1 MQIGMLCYGT
11 SGKFNRQGAATKKLA
26 GIGVAM
32 GNAIDEVKDI
42 ADVVVGT
49 NDEDGIADY
58 LSNFYTMAGNG

>member
-1 MQIGMLCYGT
+1 
-11 SGKFNRQGAATKKLA
+11 
-26 GIGVAM
+26 M